1 MHRSQTIL
9 RMTVVSMQSYLYE
22 HTPTHH
28 TPPTHHIPHTHTTH
42 SLHYLNFMKLL
53 SDNHDR
59 KGVMGRGVMGRQMM
73 ESDGE

>member
-22 HTPTHH
+22 HTPTHY
-28 TPPTHHIPHTHTTH
+28 TPHTHTTH

-53 SDNHDR
+53 SNNHVR
-59 KGVMGRGVMGRQMM
+59 KGVMGRGVKGRQMM